1 MKLGLAGLG
10 NMGRAMAERLIEI
23 GTPPMVW
30 NRTAARADGLAV
42 AGQAPTPKALAEAC
56 DVILSVLANAA
67 ATEAVYSGAEGFCAA
82 DLTGKL
88 VIEICTTSPEQM
100 RSLAARVTAAGGAF
114 VECPV
119 GGSVGPARTGQL
131 LGLAGGSEGDFARAR
146 GVLEGLTRRL
156 EHLGPVGAGSAMKLA
171 INLPLMVYWQALG
184 EAVALAR
191 AEGIAGARA
200 LDILVDTSG
209 AATAAKMR
217 VPPIRAFLETGE
229 GGAVTFSLAN
239 AIKDM
244 RLMEAL
250 AQREGQASG
259 VIQAARLQA
268 EVAARGGFGD
278 LDASYAG
285 MFGRG
290 AGKEGTE

>member
-1 MKLGLAGLG
+1 MNIGLAGLG
-10 NMGRAMAERLIEI
+10 NMGRAMAERLIEL

-30 NRTAARADGLAV
+30 NRTAARAEGLA
-42 AGQAPTPKALAEAC
+42 GTALAASPKTLAEGC
-56 DVILSVLANAA
+56 DVILSVLANDV
-67 ATEAVYSGAEGFCAA
+67 ATDAVYGGADGFCAA
-82 DLTGKL
+82 DLTGK
-88 VIEICTTSPEQM
+88 VIVEFCTTSPEQM
-100 RSLAARVTAAGGAF
+100 RSLAARVAAAGGGF

-119 GGSVGPARTGQL
+119 GGSIGPARAGQL
-131 LGLAGGSEGDFARAR
+131 LGLAGGSEADFTRVR
-146 GVLEGLTRRL
+146 PLLEGLTRRL

-191 AEGIAGARA
+191 AEGIDSGRA

-209 AATAAKMR
+209 AVTAARMR
-217 VPPIRAFLETGE
+217 VPPIRHFLETGD

-239 AIKDM
+239 ALKDM

-250 AQREGQASG
+250 AAREGQASR
-259 VIQAARLQA
+259 VISAARTQA
-268 EVAARGGFGD
+268 EAAVEGGFGG

-290 AGKEGTE
+290 AGKGDA